1 MKTFHKYGNG
11 YINID
16 DSMIYLTSTGNW
28 SEIET
33 LTEKTIGKN
42 TKKTG
47 KIISISIFFGVL
59 CILLLVFFLSTK
71 NSIPF
76 KLFVLA
82 SGIIGIAK
90 LKDYFSTETGERFYI
105 PKSKVICITPD
116 ENNLT
121 IEFKSVS
128 GEPDMILIANV
139 KGNIELIIREML
151 EQEKH
156 LKDQKKD

>member
-16 DSMIYLTSTGNW
+16 NSMIYLTSTGNW

-47 KIISISIFFGVL
+47 KIISSSIFFGVL

-71 NSIPF
+71 NSISF

-90 LKDYFSTETGERFYI
+90 LKDYFSTET
-105 PKSKVICITPD
+105 
-116 ENNLT
+116 
-121 IEFKSVS
+121 
-128 GEPDMILIANV
+128 AN
-139 KGNIELIIREML
+139 GFIFQN
-151 EQEKH
+151 
-156 LKDQKKD
+156 QK